1 MRLDLIAVRARRA
14 GIGSARQASRGLPG
28 GTARRPVRLLPQDV
42 AGTGKTPDQKPQRL
56 NKKLSQLTA
65 SGEGGASALHSRS
78 AARGLRGTMAWLAC
92 ATCRGPR
99 GYRMSTEMIA
109 PEWMHSQITAAEYES
124 WSEEQCAGIEIV
136 DGMVVVSPSA
146 SKRHNRLA
154 RILANTFDVAA
165 GPDWNADIDFD
176 VRLQDVPLTNR
187 RPDVVV
193 YRADTIDVT
202 PTRPEH
208 VLLVAEIV
216 SPGSETT
223 DRIVKLDQYARAG
236 IAFYWRVE
244 LTATGIPVV
253 YSYLLDSASRRY
265 REGEIFTGLI
275 KATVPFQV
283 EIDLSG
289 PW

>member
-1 MRLDLIAVRARRA
+1 M
-14 GIGSARQASRGLPG
+14 
-28 GTARRPVRLLPQDV
+28 
-42 AGTGKTPDQKPQRL
+42 
-56 NKKLSQLTA
+56 
-65 SGEGGASALHSRS
+65 
-78 AARGLRGTMAWLAC
+78 LAC

-99 GYRMSTEMIA
+99 GYRMSVDMIA
-109 PEWMHSQITAAEYES
+109 PQWMHSQITAAEYES

-154 RILANTFDVAA
+154 RILANALDTA
-165 GPDWNADIDFD
+165 GGADWNADTDFD

-193 YRADTIDVT
+193 YRADSIDVT

-208 VLLVAEIV
+208 VLLAAEIV

-223 DRIVKLDQYARAG
+223 DRIVKLDQYARSG
-236 IAFYWRVE
+236 IPFYWRVE
-244 LTATGIPVV
+244 LTATGIPIV

-265 REGEIFTGLI
+265 RDGEVFTGLV
-275 KATVPFQV
+275 KATAPFPV

>member
-1 MRLDLIAVRARRA
+1 
-14 GIGSARQASRGLPG
+14 
-28 GTARRPVRLLPQDV
+28 
-42 AGTGKTPDQKPQRL
+42 
-56 NKKLSQLTA
+56 
-65 SGEGGASALHSRS
+65 
-78 AARGLRGTMAWLAC
+78 
-92 ATCRGPR
+92 
-99 GYRMSTEMIA
+99 MSVDMIA
-109 PEWMHSQITAAEYES
+109 PQWMHSQITAAEYES

-154 RILANTFDVAA
+154 RILANALDTA
-165 GPDWNADIDFD
+165 GGADWNADTDFD
-176 VRLQDVPLTNR
+176 VRLQDIPLTNR

-193 YRADTIDVT
+193 YRADSIDVT

-208 VLLVAEIV
+208 VLLAAEIV

-223 DRIVKLDQYARAG
+223 DRIVKLDQYARSG
-236 IAFYWRVE
+236 IPFYWRVE
-244 LTATGIPVV
+244 LTATGIPIV

-265 REGEIFTGLI
+265 RDGEVFTGLV
-275 KATVPFQV
+275 KVTAPFPV